1 MSHKLMVCITETL
14 ERLIEVEIDDINCD
28 PIEYIRQQY
37 LDEEIILDAN
47 DAWLSLFF
55 ANFNSNCAHGGGYCH
70 HGYKFIIRLHFIVGY
85 FISMKCFIKILETI
99 DNKKTYLNSESPS
112 VLRYVFLL

>member
-1 MSHKLMVCITETL
+1 MSYKLTICITETL
-14 ERLIEVEIDDINCD
+14 ERLIEVEVDDINCD

-55 ANFNSNCAHGGGYCH
+55 ANFINNCAHGGGYCH
-70 HGYKFIIRLHFIVGY
+70 HGYNFIIRLHFIVGSY
-85 FISMKCFIKILETI
+85 INEIFYE
-99 DNKKTYLNSESPS
+99 NA
-112 VLRYVFLL
+112 

>member
-1 MSHKLMVCITETL
+1 MSYKLTIWITETL

-47 DAWLSLFF
+47 DAWLSLFLL
-55 ANFNSNCAHGGGYCH
+55 
-70 HGYKFIIRLHFIVGY
+70 ILIV
-85 FISMKCFIKILETI
+85 I
-99 DNKKTYLNSESPS
+99 
-112 VLRYVFLL
+112 VLMVEDTATMDTSSS